1 MRPTKSLQPVHCIC
15 LSARLVGPDLG
26 NLSADIISCRE
37 KGRVDHGSLYKV
49 RADSINFRAKTP
61 QR

>member
-1 MRPTKSLQPVHCIC
+1 MPDLVGCNQHCIV
-15 LSARLVGPDLG
+15 LSACFVGPDLG

-49 RADSINFRAKTP
+49 RVDSINFRSKTP